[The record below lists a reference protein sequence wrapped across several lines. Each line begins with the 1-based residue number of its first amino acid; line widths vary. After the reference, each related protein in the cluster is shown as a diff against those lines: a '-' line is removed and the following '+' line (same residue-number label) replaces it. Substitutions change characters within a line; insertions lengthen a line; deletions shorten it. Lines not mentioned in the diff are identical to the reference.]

1 MAKFNF
7 KVGDKL
13 KGGYTIAFIKE
24 LIGLVIL
31 QTPAGYTGCFLME
44 DGKGGW
50 EVDKCKMPK
59 AVYHK
64 TLEACKQSFGV

>member
-7 KVGDKL
+7 NVGDKL
-13 KGGYTIAFIKE
+13 KGCYTIAFIKE

-31 QTPAGYTGCFLME
+31 QTPAGYTGCFLIE

-50 EVDKCKMPK
+50 EVDKRKMPK
-59 AVYHK
+59 AVYHR
-64 TLEACKQSFGV
+64 TLERCKQSFGV